1 MEFVIISGMSG
12 AGKSRAAS
20 FMEDMGYFCVDNL
33 PVPLIPKVAA
43 LSMAGAE
50 EYDRVVVV
58 TNQSGIAR
66 GMYGEPEMHSVHA
79 KIRELLA
86 PSGADF
92 DAIYFC
98 PHPPAAECCCRK
110 PKPGMLLK
118 AVEDLGIDPAIS
130 FMVGDR
136 AGDIE
141 AGISAGCKATYL
153 VRSGY
158 GEETLKKGT
167 PAGAIVVNDLLAA
180 VKNFFKD

>member
-1 MEFVIISGMSG
+1 MMEKMLKGAAFLDRDGVINEEVNYLHEPE
-12 AGKSRAAS
+12 KT
-20 FMEDMGYFCVDNL
+20 V
-33 PVPLIPKVAA
+33 LIPGVAEA
-43 LSMAGAE
+43 LKLIRKHGYLA
-50 EYDRVVVV
+50 VVV

-66 GMYGEPEMHSVHA
+66 GMYGEPEMHSVHTR
-79 KIRELLA
+79 IRELLA
-86 PSGADF
+86 PSGSDF

-98 PHPPAAECCCRK
+98 PHPPAAECSCRK

-118 AVEDLGIDPAIS
+118 AAEDLGIDPAIS

-141 AGISAGCKATYL
+141 AGCKAGCKAAYL

-167 PAGAIVVNDLLAA
+167 PSGAIVVNDLLAA
-180 VKNFFKD
+180 VKDFFKD

>member
-1 MEFVIISGMSG
+1 MTETWKGAAFLDRDGVINEEVNYLHEPEKTVLVSGV
-12 AGKSRAAS
+12 AEALNLIHQH
-20 FMEDMGYFCVDNL
+20 GYL
-33 PVPLIPKVAA
+33 A
-43 LSMAGAE
+43 
-50 EYDRVVVV
+50 VVV

-118 AVEDLGIDPAIS
+118 AAEDLGIDPSIS

-141 AGISAGCKATYL
+141 AGNSAGCKATYL

-158 GEETLKKGT
+158 GVETLKKGT
-167 PAGAIVVNDLLAA
+167 PDGAIVVDNLLAA
-180 VKNFFKD
+180 VKDFFKD

>member
-1 MEFVIISGMSG
+1 MSKAWKGAAFLDRDGVINEEVNYLHEPEKTVLVPGVAEALNLIHQH
-12 AGKSRAAS
+12 
-20 FMEDMGYFCVDNL
+20 GYL
-33 PVPLIPKVAA
+33 A
-43 LSMAGAE
+43 
-50 EYDRVVVV
+50 VVV

-86 PSGADF
+86 PSGEDF

-118 AVEDLGIDPAIS
+118 AAEDLGIDPAIS

-141 AGISAGCKATYL
+141 AGNSAGCKATYL

-167 PAGAIVVNDLLAA
+167 PAGAIVVDDLLAA
-180 VKNFFKD
+180 VKDFFKD

>member
-1 MEFVIISGMSG
+1 MTKILKGAAFLDRDGVINEEVNYLHEPEKTELVPGVAEALNLIH
-12 AGKSRAAS
+12 
-20 FMEDMGYFCVDNL
+20 EHGYLAV
-33 PVPLIPKVAA
+33 I
-43 LSMAGAE
+43 
-50 EYDRVVVV
+50 V

-86 PSGADF
+86 PDGADF
-92 DAIYFC
+92 DAVYFC
-98 PHPPAAECCCRK
+98 PHPPAAECNCRK

-118 AVEDLGIDPAIS
+118 AAEDLGIDPAIS

-141 AGISAGCKATYL
+141 AGIRAGCKTTYL

-158 GEETLKKGT
+158 GEETLKKDT
-167 PAGAIVVNDLLAA
+167 PPGAVVVDNLLAA
-180 VKNFFKD
+180 VKDFFKD